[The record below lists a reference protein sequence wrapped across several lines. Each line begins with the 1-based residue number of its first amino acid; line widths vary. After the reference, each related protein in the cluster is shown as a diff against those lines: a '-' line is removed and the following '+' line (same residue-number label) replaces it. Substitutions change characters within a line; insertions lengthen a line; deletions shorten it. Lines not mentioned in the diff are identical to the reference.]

1 MSQLDKRAEIKRDN
15 CAADN
20 YLIDLLVAARPK
32 KALHLAVVAAA
43 VPAAAAAAAAAPSTR
58 APLLPPLTP
67 CITPL
72 FLALSSQK

>member
-1 MSQLDKRAEIKRDN
+1 LDKRAEKKRDN
-15 CAADN
+15 CAAVN

-43 VPAAAAAAAAAPSTR
+43 AVPASSTVNAHAAA
-58 APLLPPLTP
+58 LPPLTP

>member
-1 MSQLDKRAEIKRDN
+1 VSQLDKRAEKKRDN
-15 CAADN
+15 CAAVN

-43 VPAAAAAAAAAPSTR
+43 VPASSTVNAHAAA
-58 APLLPPLTP
+58 LPPLTP